1 CHRLSLFG
9 GYFLELGQ
17 QRGAIG
23 EHQQGGFMVF
33 PHHQV
38 DFDIT
43 QAGAL
48 LDHVG
53 ALVDR
58 HAAFDGSSAVLSI
71 PPLALA
77 SAVFEIFVEVF
88 IVWVGCVFGGPYPL
102 VEGLMGNPIDP
113 FYLPAA
119 TDELRG
125 EFLFGQ
131 PPASLGF
138 QVRSEPAM
146 FGFSLWRRSVIC
158 WAIFGQYLLPIGFSL
173 VTLRF
178 SLRLIVDR

>member
-1 CHRLSLFG
+1 
-9 GYFLELGQ
+9 
-17 QRGAIG
+17 
-23 EHQQGGFMVF
+23 MVF

-58 HAAFDGSSAVLSI
+58 HAAFDVSSAVLSI

-138 QVRSEPAM
+138 QVSRAPAM
-146 FGFSLWRRSVIC
+146 YGFSWWRRTVIIWACVVQYFVPFGF
-158 WAIFGQYLLPIGFSL
+158 
-173 VTLRF
+173 T
-178 SLRLIVDR
+178 